1 MGAAEENRTVA
12 ILVLLLDKL
21 LFTGV
26 SALGDVSVPFADRF
40 MEPVKV
46 ESKLS
51 ATVIPPESREI
62 YTVLP
67 LPAGLVS
74 CTVAITLP
82 PSNPSVV
89 ELVEPALYR
98 LPVLPALFSGGA
110 TMPGEVKN
118 GLCLAGTSPPR
129 ESTRYR

>member
-1 MGAAEENRTVA
+1 VVPVGAAAENRTVA

-26 SALGDVSVPFADRF
+26 SVLGDVSVPFEDRL
-40 MEPVKV
+40 MEPLKE

-51 ATVIPPESREI
+51 GTVIPPESRDI
-62 YTVLP
+62 YTVFP

-74 CTVAITLP
+74 CTVATTLP
-82 PSNPSVV
+82 PSNPNVV

-110 TMPGEVKN
+110 TMPGEVN
-118 GLCLAGTSPPR
+118 VFVT
-129 ESTRYR
+129 EV

>member
-1 MGAAEENRTVA
+1 MLPVGAAAENRTVA

-26 SALGDVSVPFADRF
+26 RVVGDVIVPFVLRLILPLKEESRF
-40 MEPVKV
+40 
-46 ESKLS
+46 S
-51 ATVIPPESREI
+51 AMVIPPESRDI

-67 LPAGLVS
+67 LPAGFVS

-98 LPVLPALFSGGA
+98 FPVLPAFVSGGA
-110 TMPGEVKN
+110 TMPGEVN
-118 GLCLAGTSPPR
+118 VFVM
-129 ESTRYR
+129 EV

>member
-1 MGAAEENRTVA
+1 MAIKVVAPVGAAVEKRTVA
-12 ILVLLLDKL
+12 MLVLLLDKL

-26 SALGDVSVPFADRF
+26 SVDGDVIVPFVLRLILPLK
-40 MEPVKV
+40 E

-51 ATVIPPESREI
+51 ATVIPPESRDI

-82 PSNPSVV
+82 PSNPNVV

-98 LPVLPALFSGGA
+98 FPVLPAFVSGGA
-110 TMPGEVKN
+110 TIPGEVN
-118 GLCLAGTSPPR
+118 VFVM
-129 ESTRYR
+129 EV